1 MKKYKIKIGQ
11 WTIMYEKVE
20 GLVVSDEVPTQEN
33 IEKIISEKGLET
45 IREELD
51 WSTQEIEK
59 LDIETLQVLG
69 EVTDEK

>member
-20 GLVVSDEVPTQEN
+20 GFVVSDEVPTQEN
-33 IEKIISEKGLET
+33 IEKIISENGLET

-59 LDIETLQVLG
+59 LDIETLQILG
-69 EVTDEK
+69 EVKDEK

>member
-20 GLVVSDEVPTQEN
+20 GIVVSDEVPTQEN

-59 LDIETLQVLG
+59 LDVETLQVLG

>member
-20 GLVVSDEVPTQEN
+20 GIVVSDEVPTQEN

>member
-20 GLVVSDEVPTQEN
+20 GFVVSDVVPTQEN
-33 IEKIISEKGLET
+33 IEQIISENGLET

-59 LDIETLQVLG
+59 LDVETLQVLG
-69 EVTDEK
+69 EVEDEK

>member
-20 GLVVSDEVPTQEN
+20 GFVVSDEVPTQEN

-69 EVTDEK
+69 EVKDEK